1 MSVRG
6 RRLVASLVVQYSG
19 TTLEKVLLVAI
30 VGLGRGHVDLVCVL
44 MDHKHIMQNSTNV
57 LCRI

>member
-1 MSVRG
+1 M
-6 RRLVASLVVQYSG
+6 ASLVVQYSG
-19 TTLEKVLLVAI
+19 TTLEKVLLVAT

-44 MDHKHIMQNSTNV
+44 MDHKHIMQKSTNV